1 MPPVLFS
8 SPKSGG
14 FFSCTRKSMKVCAIV
29 IAVLCA
35 AIIILGLIIRY
46 QNQRIID
53 IEVQLSQTQRDVDV
67 LRDKASQLSQAI
79 YSLDSALDSYLE
91 NQNHAHDDYTES
103 LQKIDTSDPDT
114 RDWLDDELPMCVQ
127 DALSRVRLHNTDS
140 PVCVDDPL

>member
-1 MPPVLFS
+1 MPPALFS

-14 FFSCTRKSMKVCAIV
+14 FFSRTRKSMKVCAII

-35 AIIILGLIIRY
+35 AVIILGLIIRY

-127 DALSRVRLHNTDS
+127 DALSRVRLHNSDS
-140 PVCVDDPL
+140 PVCTDNAL